1 MRLTLQTDYAL
12 RILMYLASNQHRLV
26 TIADTSRKFGI
37 SRNHLMKV
45 AHMLATHE
53 YIETVRGRSGGL
65 RLAKPARAI
74 NIGKVARDLENDNGF
89 LECFQ
94 NGKGNCLIVPTCR
107 LKGLMSAALQAFY
120 TSLERHTLADLT
132 VGNRVLSDLLVEEA
146 Q

>member
-12 RILMYLASNQHRLV
+12 RMLMYLATNQNTVV

-45 AHMLATHE
+45 AHKLGVHD

-65 RLAKPARAI
+65 RLARPANDI
-74 NIGKVARDLENDNGF
+74 NIGNVARDMENDNAF

-94 NGKGNCLIVPTCR
+94 AGPGTCHILPSCR
-107 LKGLMSAALQAFY
+107 LKGMMSAALEAFY
-120 TSLERHTLADLT
+120 ASLGRHSLADLT
-132 VGNRVLSDLLVEEA
+132 DGNPLLGELLVEETK
-146 Q
+146 